1 MKNMLRMIKVLYGAT
16 IALLEPY
23 SLNRYPS
30 RNSRKKLSKGNYRIN
45 FIQVA
50 TLTACS
56 VIVTTSH
63 SLDARSLST
72 GDFAYGLTLNLS
84 GDGSIHR
91 LALPEAVYMGAVRQD
106 LGDIRIFNGSGEIV
120 PHSLCSSMAGPEGG
134 SSDKENGITTM
145 HSGDVK
151 RDLNFFPLYSD
162 NQGLKDNDLSMSIRQ
177 SADGTI
183 IHVDSSRQR
192 DGSTRETENRDAQ
205 NSSDRDPDGTERQ
218 PGGSASQQGSS
229 GVESNITGYLLDMG
243 KIRPYPVALEVEWSG
258 GGDHFVI
265 EVTLQGSD
273 DLTYWHHITEKSLA
287 ELKFAGNK
295 IYENHLPLE
304 NLKKHHSYLHRRGS
318 EERGAEDK
326 RGYRYLRLSWPAGE
340 DGSTSGAELSRVTA
354 ILPEPELKIRR
365 EWRELSNG
373 RFNQTNRMV
382 IDFDSGGLFPIE
394 ALQIRFQQT
403 NSIIRAEIQSA
414 HDHNS
419 QWHHRCEGVFYTLR
433 AGRSAKSH
441 DSESAAL
448 FGHSEMRELSNGI
461 LTFPPTSDR
470 AWRIRVS
477 QDGAGLSDALSPP
490 ALQVGWRADEI
501 LFVSRGAPPYTL
513 AYGSAALLEQ
523 NSGSQAIPEAILKRV
538 HREDILT
545 ATHGAP
551 RILGGDGA
559 LKLPPPPLPW
569 KKWILWGVLIC
580 GLCLLAFMVWRL
592 ASQMGRRE

>member
-1 MKNMLRMIKVLYGAT
+1 MKKRLRLIKVLYDAT
-16 IALLEPY
+16 IALLAPY

-30 RNSRKKLSKGNYRIN
+30 RNSHRKSSKGNYRIN
-45 FIQVA
+45 FVLVV
-50 TLTACS
+50 TLIVCS
-56 VIVTTSH
+56 VIMTTPH
-63 SLDARSLST
+63 SLGAKSLST
-72 GDFAYGLTLNLS
+72 GDFAYGFTLNLS
-84 GDGSIHR
+84 GDGSLYR
-91 LALPEAVYMGAVRQD
+91 VALPEAVYMGAVRQD

-120 PHSLCSSMAGPEGG
+120 PHSLRSSMADPEGG
-134 SSDKENGITTM
+134 NSDKENGVATM
-145 HSGDVK
+145 HSGDLK

-162 NQGLKDNDLSMSIRQ
+162 NQEFRDNDLSMSIRQ

-192 DGSTRETENRDAQ
+192 
-205 NSSDRDPDGTERQ
+205 
-218 PGGSASQQGSS
+218 GGSASQQGSS

-258 GGDHFVI
+258 GCDHFVI

-340 DGSTSGAELSRVTA
+340 DGSTSGAKLSRVTA

-382 IDFDSGGLFPIE
+382 IDFDSGGFFPIE

-448 FGHSEMRELSNGI
+448 SGHSEMRELSNGI

-501 LFVSRGAPPYTL
+501 LFVARGAPPYTL
-513 AYGSAALLEQ
+513 AYGSAELLEQ
-523 NSGSQAIPEAILKRV
+523 NSGSQDIPEAILKSV
-538 HREDILT
+538 SREEILT